1 MFTSHNQLST
11 PGHEQWWVTKSDVN
25 TPAFGPNKSHPNH
38 QVQLWLPVTVAATH
52 DLQEVS
58 AGMGRQHTSDRLLA
72 PVI

>member
-52 DLQEVS
+52 D
-58 AGMGRQHTSDRLLA
+58 
-72 PVI
+72 